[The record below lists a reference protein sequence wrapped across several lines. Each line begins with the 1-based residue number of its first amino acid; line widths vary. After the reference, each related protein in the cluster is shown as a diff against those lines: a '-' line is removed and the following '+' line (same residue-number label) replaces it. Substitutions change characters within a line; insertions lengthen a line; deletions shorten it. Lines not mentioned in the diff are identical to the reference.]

1 MVKSREEADCVDGNF
16 TLDFGA
22 AAFGLQASLTT
33 LSKLD
38 MSEDKCM

>member
-1 MVKSREEADCVDGNF
+1 MDEVG
-16 TLDFGA
+16 TLAFGA

-38 MSEDKCM
+38 MMRIGIDQN